1 MTMKKIIKL
10 LIISTVILTGCDS
23 SKTDTFLK
31 ENTLFSIVPTT
42 DPTFCSLDSIVP
54 TDCGVGEV
62 YLTKE
67 GGVLYSPFCMGM
79 DSFTYYI
86 GKYNISDTAI
96 ICTFNSEYTYAMGC
110 YDCPEE
116 ETKPEDPNSGKI
128 ISSKEWFL
136 TLKKTNCSEIPY
148 YLSNSKD
155 DYRQGLKTNPDK
167 NDYCKSISE
176 IKALS
181 EFHCAFTESTS
192 NSQSTD
198 NTPTPNKMTNENLVS
213 EDIITQILIHYGREN
228 KSGLPQKKETD
239 SLIYLSFKEKG
250 DEMAYSNLTISKIKG
265 DYFFA
270 DLNGD
275 GKLDILASVNAD
287 SGGSSFW
294 DDLIVFLYEN
304 ESYSLTSVTT
314 SFDLATC
321 KSGSHDGQFYPKEI
335 KNGVIIGESV
345 CYTDED
351 AHCCPS
357 IKQKSKAV
365 FKDNKLV
372 KTN

>member
-1 MTMKKIIKL
+1 MKKIIKL

-23 SKTDTFLK
+23 DKTDTFLK

-148 YLSNSKD
+148 YLSNSKC
-155 DYRQGLKTNPDK
+155 RLPF
-167 NDYCKSISE
+167 
-176 IKALS
+176 LS
-181 EFHCAFTESTS
+181 
-192 NSQSTD
+192 
-198 NTPTPNKMTNENLVS
+198 
-213 EDIITQILIHYGREN
+213 
-228 KSGLPQKKETD
+228 
-239 SLIYLSFKEKG
+239 
-250 DEMAYSNLTISKIKG
+250 
-265 DYFFA
+265 
-270 DLNGD
+270 
-275 GKLDILASVNAD
+275 
-287 SGGSSFW
+287 
-294 DDLIVFLYEN
+294 
-304 ESYSLTSVTT
+304 TT
-314 SFDLATC
+314 
-321 KSGSHDGQFYPKEI
+321 
-335 KNGVIIGESV
+335 
-345 CYTDED
+345 
-351 AHCCPS
+351 
-357 IKQKSKAV
+357 
-365 FKDNKLV
+365 
-372 KTN
+372 

>member
-1 MTMKKIIKL
+1 MKKIIKL

-23 SKTDTFLK
+23 DKTDTFLK

-155 DYRQGLKTNPDK
+155 DYQQGLKTNPDK
-167 NDYCKSISE
+167 NDYCKSISK
-176 IKALS
+176 IKALN
-181 EFHCAFTESTS
+181 ELHCSFTESSSATES
-192 NSQSTD
+192 ADNPVPQKNSPKAD
-198 NTPTPNKMTNENLVS
+198 VIS

-250 DEMAYSNLTISKIKG
+250 DEMAYSNLTISKIKA

-294 DDLIVFLYEN
+294 DDLIVFLNEN
-304 ESYSLTSVTT
+304 ESYSLTSVTS